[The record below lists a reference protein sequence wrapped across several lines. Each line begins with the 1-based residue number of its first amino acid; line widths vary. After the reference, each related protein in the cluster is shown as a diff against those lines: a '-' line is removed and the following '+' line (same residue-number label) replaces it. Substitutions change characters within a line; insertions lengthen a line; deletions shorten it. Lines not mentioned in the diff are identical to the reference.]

1 MSAPIYEPVM
11 VTVGVSNPEKYTL
24 LLNFCAE
31 NGFYVPPVIQNPFK
45 QVALDT
51 IKRHPTEAYKNFCGP
66 ENLTPTGLTTMEDVY
81 NFLNKYAVTHKLV
94 KPDSSIELPKMLR
107 DVFNVDKSRFFPHE
121 VVHLAARA
129 FPS

>member
-11 VTVGVSNPEKYTL
+11 LTIGVSNPEKYTL

-31 NGFYVPPVIQNPFK
+31 NGFYVPPVVQNPFK
-45 QVALDT
+45 QLQLDT
-51 IKRHPTEAYKNFCGP
+51 MKRLPTEAYKNFCGP
-66 ENLTPTGLTTMEDVY
+66 ENLTPTGFTTMEDVY
-81 NFLNKYAVTHKLV
+81 KFLNKYAVTHELV